1 MSGLENTWILF
12 KRTKLLKN
20 GDAPIFVRIT
30 INKERAEFGLKKSIS
45 PNHWDETKQ
54 RVKGKSISADDNNGT
69 IEQLLKK
76 IEAITAYM
84 SMEEVDITAQLIK
97 EKLIGKKEDRRTI
110 LKIFKTHN
118 ENARKLIGID
128 FAKETVI
135 RYETS
140 YMHTRDFIRC
150 NISVKTYH

>member
-1 MSGLENTWILF
+1 
-12 KRTKLLKN
+12 
-20 GDAPIFVRIT
+20 
-30 INKERAEFGLKKSIS
+30 
-45 PNHWDETKQ
+45 
-54 RVKGKSISADDNNGT
+54 
-69 IEQLLKK
+69 
-76 IEAITAYM
+76 M

-140 YMHTRDFIRC
+140 YMHTRDFIRWQYKREKRC
-150 NISVKTYH
+150 SSSFE